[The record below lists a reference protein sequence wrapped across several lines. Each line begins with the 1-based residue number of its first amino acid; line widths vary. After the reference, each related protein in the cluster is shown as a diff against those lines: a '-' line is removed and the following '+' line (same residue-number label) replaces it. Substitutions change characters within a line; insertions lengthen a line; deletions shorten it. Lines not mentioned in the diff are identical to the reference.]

1 MEQKG
6 IALITLVVVIT
17 TIAVLS
23 TAIYL
28 LVADKIQV
36 PDILK
41 NPTSFFIKETG
52 KPEESTDQ
60 EKEAEELIP
69 LSYHIENPPYYR
81 EDGFCWG
88 ASAIMLITYEG
99 FSGDEIQAFRT
110 ISKSGPGGPPD
121 MFRGFVEFELID
133 RIRIAYSKDYNKQF
147 ADFYN
152 QQILV
157 RPEKQVVLLDSQ
169 TDALN
174 QLKEL
179 ISSDVLVMIVGHHGN
194 HYMIVTGYDEN
205 YIYISDP
212 GIDSAFLEKVDYQ
225 TKYEEK
231 IKMSANNFFEQW
243 TISGFE
249 GGGVGFPGNYG
260 MIWLEK

>member
-1 MEQKG
+1 MR
-6 IALITLVVVIT
+6 
-17 TIAVLS
+17 
-23 TAIYL
+23 
-28 LVADKIQV
+28 
-36 PDILK
+36 
-41 NPTSFFIKETG
+41 
-52 KPEESTDQ
+52 PEEQ
-60 EKEAEELIP
+60 V
-69 LSYHIENPPYYR
+69 
-81 EDGFCWG
+81 
-88 ASAIMLITYEG
+88 ML
-99 FSGDEIQAFRT
+99 
-110 ISKSGPGGPPD
+110 
-121 MFRGFVEFELID
+121 L
-133 RIRIAYSKDYNKQF
+133 N
-147 ADFYN
+147 
-152 QQILV
+152 
-157 RPEKQVVLLDSQ
+157 SQ
-169 TDALN
+169 TGALN
-174 QLKEL
+174 KLKKL